1 MTKKIWYAVS
11 GKGQGKIF
19 TTCPVRDEHWKIW
32 LGESIACITM
42 TVMLFESEGLIE
54 FPPMTW
60 NDDPVEYEITISKD
74 HV

>member
-19 TTCPVRDEHWKIW
+19 TTFPVRDEKFKVW
-32 LGESIACITM
+32 LGESIGCITM

-54 FPPMTW
+54 FPPITW
-60 NDDPVEYEITISKD
+60 DDDAVAYEITIS
-74 HV
+74 